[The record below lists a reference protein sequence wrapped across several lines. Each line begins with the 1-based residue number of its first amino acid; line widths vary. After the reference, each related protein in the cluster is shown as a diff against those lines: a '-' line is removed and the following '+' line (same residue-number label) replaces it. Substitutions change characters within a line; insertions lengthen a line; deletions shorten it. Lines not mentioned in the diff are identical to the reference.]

1 MRSRFGVGLAAS
13 VETPTQPDEGVTRP
27 HSGGWLSAS
36 SLQSGHEL
44 IEFGLDVCNALELQ
58 IQNAAIPAGER
69 FHLGKPMG
77 EIVHSPPQLRKDS
90 TR

>member
-1 MRSRFGVGLAAS
+1 
-13 VETPTQPDEGVTRP
+13 
-27 HSGGWLSAS
+27 
-36 SLQSGHEL
+36 L

-77 EIVHSPPQLRKDS
+77 EIVQSPPQLRKDS